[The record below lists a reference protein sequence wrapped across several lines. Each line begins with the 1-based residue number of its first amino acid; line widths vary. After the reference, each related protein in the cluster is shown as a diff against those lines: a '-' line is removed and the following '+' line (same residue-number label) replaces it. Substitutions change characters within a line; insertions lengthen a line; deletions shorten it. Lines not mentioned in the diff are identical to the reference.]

1 MLARN
6 SSDNKHRFAYAY
18 KSFSKIIVIVNAIIL
33 CMYELFAI
41 MLVRNTRYYLGL
53 ISLGMVLAACA
64 YLISVFFAFHFSRVI
79 SSYVKEGQN
88 QDEQYVKALENAIN

>member
-18 KSFSKIIVIVNAIIL
+18 KSFSKCIVIVNALIL
-33 CMYELFAI
+33 CVYEMFTIL
-41 MLVRNTRYYLGL
+41 LVRNTHIELGN
-53 ISLGMVLAACA
+53 ISLWMVLPAFA
-64 YLISVFFAFHFSRVI
+64 YQISVFFAFHFSRVI
-79 SSYVKEGQN
+79 SSYAKEGQN